1 MKTLIN
7 GALFLST
14 ALGIATVKAQSV
26 DDIVSKHLDALGGK
40 NVINSVKTVYVESTV
55 DLMGSE
61 APSITYI
68 LNGKGY
74 RNELDFNGSKIIQC
88 VTDKGGWGINP
99 LMGQTA
105 ATDIPSDQLKSS
117 QLNLSLGGPL
127 MDYTSK
133 GFKVTFEGKDS
144 TDYKVKL
151 TSKDGVE
158 IVYYINNKTYLIDK
172 AVNRISVNG
181 QDMETTAIFTD
192 YKKTDIGLVMPYSQQ
207 IVLPQITLNI
217 TNKKIEVN
225 KDINP
230 AIFEKPKS

>member
-1 MKTLIN
+1 
-7 GALFLST
+7 
-14 ALGIATVKAQSV
+14 
-26 DDIVSKHLDALGGK
+26 
-40 NVINSVKTVYVESTV
+40 
-55 DLMGSE
+55 MGNE

-105 ATDIPSDQLKSS
+105 ATDIPGDQLKSS
-117 QLNLSLGGPL
+117 QLNLNLGGPL

-144 TDYKVKL
+144 ADYKVKL
-151 TSKDGVE
+151 TTKDGVE
-158 IVYYINNKTYLIDK
+158 IVYYINNKTYFIDK
-172 AVNRISVNG
+172 AVNRISING
-181 QDMETTAIFTD
+181 QDIETTAIFSD
-192 YKKTDIGLVMPYSQQ
+192 YKKTDVGLVMPYSQQ

-225 KDINP
+225 KDIDP
-230 AIFEKPKS
+230 VIFEKPKS

>member
-1 MKTLIN
+1 MKTLIK
-7 GALFLST
+7 GALFLSA
-14 ALGIATVKAQSV
+14 ALGVATVKAQSV
-26 DDIVSKHLDALGGK
+26 DDIVNKHLDALGGK
-40 NVINSVKTVYVESTV
+40 TVINAVRSVYVESTV
-55 DLMGSE
+55 DLMGNE

-74 RNELDFNGSKIIQC
+74 RNELDFNGSKIMQC

-105 ATDIPSDQLKSS
+105 ATDIPGDQLKSS
-117 QLNLSLGGPL
+117 QLNLNLGGPL

-144 TDYKVKL
+144 ADYKVKL
-151 TSKDGVE
+151 TTKDGVE
-158 IVYYINNKTYLIDK
+158 IVYYINNKTYFIDK
-172 AVNRISVNG
+172 AVNRISING
-181 QDMETTAIFTD
+181 QDIETTAIFSD
-192 YKKTDIGLVMPYSQQ
+192 YKKTDVGLVMPYSQQ

-225 KDINP
+225 KDIDP
-230 AIFEKPKS
+230 VIFEKPKS